1 MEEAEALCDRIA
13 VVDHGEVLAAGTVD
27 ELKQGTGAA
36 TVITVRYEGPV
47 PDGLAAA
54 TGLADRP
61 GVGQVETD
69 DDRIRVFA
77 SEPDGVLGELVA
89 AGARAG
95 LTVRDAAQLKP
106 SLETVFLNLT
116 GREYRE

>member
-1 MEEAEALCDRIA
+1 
-13 VVDHGEVLAAGTVD
+13 
-27 ELKQGTGAA
+27 
-36 TVITVRYEGPV
+36 V

-54 TGLADRP
+54 NGLAGRP
-61 GVGQVETD
+61 GVGKVETE

-77 SEPDGVLGELVA
+77 SEPDGVLGELVVV
-89 AGARAG
+89 GARAG